1 MSRSTQCAL
10 LVSTVLCC
18 SSVQA
23 AVNFRTVAL
32 SGQTAPDGSN
42 AVLGTFSTPLLNN
55 AGETTFQAK
64 FATNIGTATTSTDT
78 AIWFEHNS
86 NLVLAAREG
95 TQAPGAPL
103 GATFSETF
111 RLTGFN
117 SASQFA
123 FQGTLSS
130 GAGGVSG
137 TNNDGIWTNV
147 GGAVSLLAR
156 EGALASGA
164 GGASFGPLEFPR
176 LNEAG
181 EIVFK
186 GSLAAGAA
194 ANSNEGIWAF
204 RNGALELVAR
214 EGQPAPG
221 APAGTHF
228 GGSNLDLTSFSPPL
242 ISDDGSILFAANF
255 GVGAIS
261 TDRGIWSDREGSL
274 DLVLRTGDQAPG
286 TPAGTKIAFIIDS
299 SRINGLGQ
307 LAGYWQ
313 LSGGDVID
321 NVNERG
327 IWAEGNGPLELVARS
342 GDPAPGTA
350 TGIVFDFL
358 SPPSFND
365 AGKSA
370 FYANLRGSNA
380 ELNSNNNEG
389 IWTNRSGGLSLVM
402 REGDQ
407 APGLPAGAVFSFNLV
422 SARPQHNNLG
432 QIKFPGFLRSG
443 AGGVTTDNDGALWVT
458 DTSGALQLIV
468 REGNSFTVAPG
479 DVRTVM
485 SIGPNGLGESS
496 ELNDDGTLA
505 FVLKFTDGSQG
516 VFTAKVG
523 VPEPTSF
530 AMTML
535 AIYSLVGI
543 CNRRTKRNLCNACS
557 VGDAFGG

>member
-1 MSRSTQCAL
+1 MIRSAQCAL
-10 LVSTVLCC
+10 FVISVLCC
-18 SSVQA
+18 NSVRA
-23 AVNFRTVAL
+23 AVSFRTVVV

-42 AVLGTFSTPLLNN
+42 AVLGTFSTPLLNS

-64 FATNIGTATTSTDT
+64 FATHVGTATASNDT
-78 AIWFEHNS
+78 ALWFEQSS
-86 NLVLAAREG
+86 NLLLAAREG

-103 GATFSETF
+103 GAAFSETF

-117 SASQFA
+117 GASQVA
-123 FQGTLSS
+123 FQGVLSS

-137 TNNDGIWTNV
+137 ANDDGIWTNV
-147 GGAVSLLAR
+147 GGSFNLLAR
-156 EGALASGA
+156 EGSPAAGAS
-164 GGASFGPLEFPR
+164 GASFGPLEFPR
-176 LNEAG
+176 LNAAG

-194 ANSNEGIWAF
+194 ANNNEGIWAF
-204 RNGALELVAR
+204 RNGTLDLVAR

-242 ISDDGSILFAANF
+242 ISDDGSVVFAANF
-255 GVGAIS
+255 GAGAIS
-261 TDRGIWSDREGSL
+261 TDRGIWSDRAGSL
-274 DLVLRTGDQAPG
+274 DLIVRTGDQAPG

-313 LSGGDVID
+313 LAGGDVID

-327 IWAEGNGPLELVARS
+327 IWAEGNGSLELVARS
-342 GDPAPGTA
+342 GDPAPGTPA
-350 TGIVFDFL
+350 GTVFGGL

-365 AGKSA
+365 AGKVA
-370 FYANLRGSNA
+370 FYASLSGSNA

-407 APGLPAGAVFSFNLV
+407 APTLPAGAVFSFNLV

-432 QIKFPGFLRSG
+432 QIKFPGFLRPG
-443 AGGVTTDNDGALWVT
+443 VGGVTTDNDGALWAT
-458 DTSGALQLIV
+458 DASGALQLIV
-468 REGNSFTVAPG
+468 REGNPFTVAPG
-479 DVRTVM
+479 DVRTIM

-516 VFTAKVG
+516 VFTATVG

-530 AMTML
+530 AMTVL
-535 AIYSLVGI
+535 AIHALVGLN
-543 CNRRTKRNLCNACS
+543 NRRRKR
-557 VGDAFGG
+557 D